1 MSKKKKI
8 DLTDIKKYDLDET
21 ASFTDLMTKKERE
34 NRKNR
39 IVDSNDIDD
48 MINEKRK
55 NTNTLTEQLEKAKEE
70 YVEEVLVE
78 EIKPKE
84 NKKIEKNIKLKD
96 IENIEDNLGKT
107 QIMELTRAMKFN
119 FNEKK
124 EENNMKKKH
133 GISPLNIVGELNLF
147 CMGYYIYLLAF
158 TNYQDIESRYMLNGG
173 IIILMVLLFG
183 LSVVTPK
190 KVSKVFHI
198 INIIVIIAFLIYNA
212 YTLMY

>member
-8 DLTDIKKYDLDET
+8 DLSDIKKYDLDET
-21 ASFTDLMTKKERE
+21 ASFTDLMTRKQRE
-34 NRKNR
+34 NRKHN
-39 IVDSNDIDD
+39 IDTNDDIED
-48 MINEKRK
+48 MVNEKRK
-55 NTNTLTEQLEKAKEE
+55 NTSDLTEQLEKAKEE
-70 YVEEVLVE
+70 YIEEVLVE

-84 NKKIEKNIKLKD
+84 KKKIEKNVKLKD
-96 IENIEDNLGKT
+96 LESIEDNLGKT

-119 FNEKK
+119 FEEKK
-124 EENNMKKKH
+124 AENKEKKKH

-190 KVSKVFHI
+190 KLSKVFHI
-198 INIIVIIAFLIYNA
+198 INIIVILTFLIYNT
-212 YTLMY
+212 YTLIY